1 MDHLTVTILAAGEGK
16 RMNSNV
22 PKVLHLLKNRPML
35 VRVIETAR
43 KLSPHKIVVVTG
55 KHDEL
60 IQRTVSKYIFIKD
73 VTFVK
78 QAVPLG
84 TGDAIKSCLGEYE
97 DEGPVLILNGD
108 MPLLNDKILNRMMKS
123 ISDATVLTAK
133 FDNPTGYGRIISDA
147 YGDLIQIVEEKDC
160 SDEEKQ
166 MNIVNTGVYK
176 IHSHILKEF
185 IPKIINDNSQKE
197 YYLTDIVKLLKN
209 RFIPVDTI
217 LVGESENVFVS
228 GVNTQ
233 EELMALEPYASQ

>member
-1 MDHLTVTILAAGEGK
+1 MDYLTVTILAAGEGK

-22 PKVLHLLKNRPML
+22 PKVLHLLKNRPMI

-43 KLSPHKIVVVTG
+43 KLNPHKIVVVTG
-55 KHDEL
+55 EHDEV
-60 IQRTVSKYIFIKD
+60 IQTTISKYTFIKD
-73 VTFVK
+73 ITFVK

-84 TGDAIKSCLGEYE
+84 TGDAIKSCLGEYK

-108 MPLLNDKILNRMMKS
+108 MPLINDQILNRMIES
-123 ISDATVLTAK
+123 ISDAAVLTAK
-133 FDNPTGYGRIISDA
+133 FENPNGYGRIISDA
-147 YGDLIQIVEEKDC
+147 YGDLIKIVEEKDC

-166 MNIVNTGVYK
+166 VNIINTGVYK

-185 IPKIINDNSQKE
+185 IPKIDNDNSQKE

-217 LVGESENVFVS
+217 LVDESENIFVS
-228 GVNTQ
+228 GVNTE
-233 EELMALEPYASQ
+233 EELLALEPYAS